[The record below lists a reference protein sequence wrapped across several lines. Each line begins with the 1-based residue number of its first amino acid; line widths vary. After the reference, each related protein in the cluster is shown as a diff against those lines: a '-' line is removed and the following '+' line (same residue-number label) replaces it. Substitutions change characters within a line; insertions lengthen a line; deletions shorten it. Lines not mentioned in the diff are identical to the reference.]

1 MPEVRPLA
9 RSSERSAVQGDFPNG
24 VLPSEDE
31 IAASL
36 GVTVRDALSVLEA
49 DRLVRRLQGIGTR
62 MNEHVLRAPSLSR
75 LAGFHEQ
82 ISEAGYEPQIASTTI
97 RTESASRAVL
107 ERLGRLEP
115 LDVYAIERL
124 FLASGA
130 PVVHV
135 VEHVPVE
142 ETLGTL
148 CADDVPESIFA
159 FAERFCRSKID
170 HALVALAAITAD
182 ESDADRLDVAQGS
195 PLLQLLEVH
204 YTSDARPMAI
214 SDVRLVDRLLSLSVI
229 RKRV

>member
-135 VEHVPVE
+135 VDTFRSRRRSGRSARMTCQSPS
-142 ETLGTL
+142 LPSRN
-148 CADDVPESIFA
+148 ASAAQRSITHSS
-159 FAERFCRSKID
+159 RSRQSPPTNPTPTASTSRRD
-170 HALVALAAITAD
+170 HRCCSSSRSITRAMRVRWR
-182 ESDADRLDVAQGS
+182 SL
-195 PLLQLLEVH
+195 
-204 YTSDARPMAI
+204 TS
-214 SDVRLVDRLLSLSVI
+214 VLSTACSACQ
-229 RKRV
+229 